1 MASRKKTA
9 KADAAQPAATQA
21 SDAQADG
28 NAVEEVATKKG
39 VNTYRAD
46 MGESLPPQKPS
57 GVE

>member
-9 KADAAQPAATQA
+9 KAEAAPQAAAPA

-28 NAVEEVATKKG
+28 NAVEEVATQNG
-39 VNTYRAD
+39 VNTYRVD